1 MSITWCMVCG
11 SRHSPEARCPGIE
24 VGTGAE
30 FTAWRVSVETPRGI
44 QGYAVLLA
52 PAGNLWRARILTFP
66 NVMWTIPGGGCSMKF
81 VGRTA
86 DEAEAPAVAFIRRH
100 CAERSYLMR
109 DELEPLP
116 DGYVARGPACGA
128 DAIGL
133 DPRFDRALPVRFGL
147 NRPNVVGSTGNISR
161 AGLFVATPRPLAE
174 GAFAGM
180 LLELEHCKVPLRGS
194 VIWQRLLRQPGRD
207 AGMGLELLDPPRIYL
222 RYLDALAA

>member
-1 MSITWCMVCG
+1 VSISWCRLCG
-11 SRHSPEARCPGIE
+11 SSHPRDARCPGIE
-24 VGTGAE
+24 VPTGPE
-30 FTAWRVSVETPRGI
+30 FAAWRVSVETPRGI

-52 PAGNLWRARILTFP
+52 PAGNQWRARILTFP

-116 DGYVARGPACGA
+116 DGVLARGPAHGV
-128 DAIGL
+128 DAIVL
-133 DPRFDRALPVRFGL
+133 DPRFERALPVRFGL
-147 NRPNVVGSTGNISR
+147 NRPSVVGSTGNMSR
-161 AGLFVATPRPLAE
+161 AGLFVATQRPLVE

-207 AGMGLELLDPPRIYL
+207 PGMGLELLDPPRIYL
-222 RYLDALAA
+222 RYVDALAA